1 MGISV
6 CFVNPTRRIQSGLQG
21 LANSMAA
28 RGHKVIML
36 TPKRL
41 ERVDADALAVD
52 QIIVYPSVFIPKIRY
67 TLPLFFS
74 QLRTLRR
81 VVRSQE
87 VPLVCVY
94 KYSYPTAWVPVLYA
108 RIARV
113 PVLLITDSFPGISW
127 RYGARFVDFVGRL
140 YSKSLGR
147 MVLKLCDRVVVFGP
161 ALMESARELG
171 LDGSKLSIIPKGVD
185 LDRFQP
191 GCDPQ
196 GVRASLGISPD
207 EAMLLNVGRLVP
219 VKGVETLIEVTR
231 RLSRDGFKV
240 RTVIVGDGP
249 YRDEYERMAAKV
261 RGNVVFAGFR
271 SDIPQLLAA
280 CDVFVLPSISEGL
293 PSALL
298 EAAACG
304 KPLVASNTGAIPDVV
319 IHGETGFLAEPGDV
333 ESFARHI
340 KLLLDDAEKAA
351 RFGARAREH
360 VRRDF
365 DWDAIA
371 SRYEDLCVQAIQTK
385 KASR

>member
-1 MGISV
+1 VNI
-6 CFVNPTRRIQSGLQG
+6 CLVNPTRRLQPGLKG
-21 LANSMAA
+21 IAKALASRRHN
-28 RGHKVIML
+28 VTVL
-36 TPKRL
+36 TPRL
-41 ERVDADALAVD
+41 PTQEDDFQSSQSIRVET
-52 QIIVYPSVFIPKIRY
+52 YPAAFVPRIRY
-67 TLPLFFS
+67 TIPSFIG
-74 QLRTLRR
+74 QLRVLRR
-81 VVRSQE
+81 AFNSDVDVIC
-87 VPLVCVY
+87 LY
-94 KYSYPTAWVPVLYA
+94 KYFYPVAWVPLLYA
-108 RIARV
+108 KVCRI

-127 RYGARFVDFVGRL
+127 KYGSRFVDLVASAYSKSVGRL
-140 YSKSLGR
+140 ILRLS
-147 MVLKLCDRVVVFGP
+147 DRVIIFSPSLLKP
-161 ALMESARELG
+161 ARQLG
-171 LDGSKLSIIPKGVD
+171 VNDGKLSVVAKGVD
-185 LDRFQP
+185 FDRF
-191 GCDPQ
+191 G
-196 GVRASLGISPD
+196 GHFESLEVKRSLGISDD
-207 EAMLLNVGRLVP
+207 EAMILSVGRLAP
-219 VKGVETLIEVTR
+219 VKGVETLIRITE
-231 RLSRDGFKV
+231 RLVEEGRNVKV
-240 RTVIVGDGP
+240 VVAGDGP

-280 CDVFVLPSISEGL
+280 CDVFVLPSLSEGL

>member
-1 MGISV
+1 MNIF
-6 CFVNPTRRIQSGLQG
+6 FVNPSRLVQSGLEG
-21 LANSMAA
+21 LARSMSLK
-28 RGHKVIML
+28 GHGVTVM
-36 TPKRL
+36 TPRRL
-41 ERVDADALAVD
+41 KQREADALGVD
-52 QIIVYPSVFIPKIRY
+52 RVIVYRSIFLPKIRY
-67 TLPLFFS
+67 TLPFFPS
-74 QLRTLRR
+74 QLRVLRK
-81 VVRSQE
+81 VVVQSQID
-87 VPLVCVY
+87 LFILY
-94 KYSYPTAWVPVLYA
+94 KYFYPTAWIPLLYGRIRGIPV
-108 RIARV
+108 IM
-113 PVLLITDSFPGISW
+113 ITDSFPGISW
-127 RYGARFVDFVGRL
+127 RYGSKFVDLVARI

-147 MVLKLCDRVVVFGP
+147 LVLRLCDKVIIFSP
-161 ALMESARELG
+161 ALLEPARRLG

-219 VKGVETLIEVTR
+219 VKGIDTLIEVTR
-231 RLSRDGFKV
+231 RLARDGLKV

-271 SDIPQLLAA
+271 SDIPRLLAA